1 MPECTCGPWIK
12 VSLCGA
18 AIFSASTG
26 KLVSVACPSRLCAG
40 MVAIVDDRIADHTPI
55 MPNPQP
61 CPWVGVRVADDRGDF
76 ETRRIGVV
84 RHE

>member
-1 MPECTCGPWIK
+1 
-12 VSLCGA
+12 
-18 AIFSASTG
+18 
-26 KLVSVACPSRLCAG
+26 